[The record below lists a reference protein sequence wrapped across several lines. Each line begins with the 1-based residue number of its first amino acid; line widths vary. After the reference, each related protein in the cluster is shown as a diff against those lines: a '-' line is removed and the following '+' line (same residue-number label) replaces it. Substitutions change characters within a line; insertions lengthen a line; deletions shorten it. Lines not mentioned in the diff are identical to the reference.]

1 MTNLFLEIAGNND
14 VLAFVKRVFLLSE
27 LADV

>member
-14 VLAFVKRVFLLSE
+14 VLPFVKRVFLLSE